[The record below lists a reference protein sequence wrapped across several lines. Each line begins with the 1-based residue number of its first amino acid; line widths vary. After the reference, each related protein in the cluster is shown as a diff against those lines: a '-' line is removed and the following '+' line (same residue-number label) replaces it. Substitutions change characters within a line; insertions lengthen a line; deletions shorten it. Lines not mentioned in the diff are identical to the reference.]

1 MNSIRAKVM
10 VASVK
15 RDAYNTGVE
24 LKLVAHYDDKIP
36 EDQRFAQFTPT
47 AEFTMRVDNPAVL
60 ERMTLG
66 KKFYADFTEVPE

>member
-1 MNSIRAKVM
+1 MSIRAKVM
-10 VASVK
+10 VASIK
-15 RDAYNTGVE
+15 RDAYSSGAE
-24 LKLVAHYDDKIP
+24 IRLVAHYDDTIP
-36 EDQRFAQFTPT
+36 EDQRFVKYTPT

>member
-1 MNSIRAKVM
+1 MSIRAKVM
-10 VASVK
+10 VASIK
-15 RDAYNTGVE
+15 QDAYSSGAE
-24 LKLVAHYDDKIP
+24 IRLVPHYDITIP
-36 EDQRFAQFTPT
+36 EDQRFAQYTPT